1 MGDWEKRPAFGGYS
15 RGPEIVSGGDSWQDG
30 DHGQEDAGES
40 AWWEAFVWTIVL
52 SREAEGASGNGALW
66 VSSVS
71 GVLEA
76 VKGIRTEDVF
86 VAGGEEIYRAFLP
99 FCDTAHVTFI
109 DYAYEADA
117 FFPNLDED
125 PQWVLDLE
133 TEEATY
139 FDICYTFRRYVRRDG
154 GSVVGI

>member
-1 MGDWEKRPAFGGYS
+1 M
-15 RGPEIVSGGDSWQDG
+15 
-30 DHGQEDAGES
+30 
-40 AWWEAFVWTIVL
+40 
-52 SREAEGASGNGALW
+52 
-66 VSSVS
+66 
-71 GVLEA
+71 
-76 VKGIRTEDVF
+76 
-86 VAGGEEIYRAFLP
+86 
-99 FCDTAHVTFI
+99 TFI